1 MHFVLS
7 YDLSLEAGARRNEIV
22 SQIESFL
29 PVNNFVRRLSTFYV
43 VHVKSEA
50 EWNVILTNLS
60 NLSRGIP
67 EDFHFIMSPCM
78 TGGRYNGILPKA
90 EWDAINNLSV

>member
-22 SQIESFL
+22 SQIEGFL
-29 PVNNFVRRLSTFYV
+29 PANNFVRRLSTFYV
-43 VHVKSEA
+43 VHVNSET
-50 EWNVILTNLS
+50 EWNAILTNLS

-67 EDFHFIMSPCM
+67 EDLYFIMSPCM
-78 TGGRYNGILPKA
+78 TGGRYNGILPKT

>member
-7 YDLSLEAGARRNEIV
+7 YYLPLEEGARRNEIV
-22 SQIESFL
+22 SKIEGYL
-29 PVNNFVRRLSTFYV
+29 PADNYVKRLNTFYV
-43 VHVKSEA
+43 VHINSEA

-60 NLSRGIP
+60 NLSKGIP
-67 EDFHFIMSPCM
+67 EDLHFIMSPCM
-78 TGGRYNGILPKA
+78 TGGRYNGILPKT